1 MSRAFACLESATY
14 LFVLADGKIV
24 TWYSLDFNG
33 TALFFRSTIE
43 FLDNV
48 PLRNRVFTTWHRP
61 VVWSPSKVTR
71 MHANGCENV
80 VRWARAKDHT
90 PCDIQM
96 NTTYDRQ
103 SRCHKRRFA
112 VSLARLLI
120 PVELVQDTRVIFMV
134 YTKQTGVIGGI
145 ISVGF
150 TVN

>member
-1 MSRAFACLESATY
+1 
-14 LFVLADGKIV
+14 
-24 TWYSLDFNG
+24 
-33 TALFFRSTIE
+33 
-43 FLDNV
+43 
-48 PLRNRVFTTWHRP
+48 
-61 VVWSPSKVTR
+61 
-71 MHANGCENV
+71 MHANGCEHV

-120 PVELVQDTRVIFMV
+120 PVELFREKFSRVIFMI

-145 ISVGF
+145 ISIGL